1 MLYLKQFTFNPF
13 QENTYLLYNDLNEA
27 FIIDPGNSNTSENT
41 ILKNFI
47 TEKKLNL
54 TRLLLTHGHIDHVLG
69 NQFVLDEYGLLPEMN
84 EKDLFFIQNMEKSA
98 SLYGIPFQQS
108 PIPKRGIDDGET
120 IYLGKYQLKCIAA
133 PGHSPG
139 SICFYIPSNNIL
151 IGGDVLFLN
160 SIGRTDLPFGN
171 HQDLINSI
179 QLKLFELSDDTKVYP
194 GHGPSTTIG
203 QEKRTN
209 PFLT

>member
-27 FIIDPGNSNTSENT
+27 FIIDPGNSNNSENT
-41 ILKNFI
+41 VLKNFI

-108 PIPKRGIDDGET
+108 PIPKRGIDEGET

-179 QLKLFELSDDTKVYP
+179 QLKLFELSDETKVYP

>member
-27 FIIDPGNSNTSENT
+27 FIIDPGNSNNSENT
-41 ILKNFI
+41 VLKNFI

-54 TRLLLTHGHIDHVLG
+54 TRLLLTHGHIDHILG

-108 PIPKRGIDDGET
+108 PIPKRGIDEGET

-179 QLKLFELSDDTKVYP
+179 QLKLFELSDETKVYP

>member
-27 FIIDPGNSNTSENT
+27 IIIDPGNFNNTENT

-47 TEKKLNL
+47 SEKNLNL
-54 TRLLLTHGHIDHVLG
+54 TRLLLTHAHIDHVLG
-69 NQFVLDEYGLLPEMN
+69 NKFIFDQYGLLPEMN
-84 EKDLFFIQNMEKSA
+84 KKDLFFIQNMEKSA
-98 SLYGIPFQQS
+98 TLYGIPFEQS
-108 PIPKRGIDDGET
+108 PLPKRFIIDGET
-120 IYLGKYQLKCIAA
+120 IYLGKYQLKCIET

-160 SIGRTDLPFGN
+160 SIGRTDLPLGN

-179 QLKLFELSDDTKVYP
+179 NTKLFELSDDTKVYS

-203 QEKRTN
+203 HEKNTN
-209 PFLT
+209 PFLN

>member
-41 ILKNFI
+41 VLKNFI

-108 PIPKRGIDDGET
+108 PIPKRGIDEGET

-179 QLKLFELSDDTKVYP
+179 QLKLFELSDETKVYP

>member
-108 PIPKRGIDDGET
+108 PIPKRGIDEGET

>member
-54 TRLLLTHGHIDHVLG
+54 TRLLLTHGHIDHILG

-108 PIPKRGIDDGET
+108 PIPKRGIDEGET

-179 QLKLFELSDDTKVYP
+179 QLKLFELSDETKVYP